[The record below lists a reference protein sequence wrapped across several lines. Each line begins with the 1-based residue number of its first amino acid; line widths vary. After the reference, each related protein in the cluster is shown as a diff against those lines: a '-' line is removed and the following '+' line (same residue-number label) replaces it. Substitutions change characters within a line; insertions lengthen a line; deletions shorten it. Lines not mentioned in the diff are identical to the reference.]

1 MKIHRLKAD
10 GPSFDAIRSGEK
22 KCDIRFDDRGFEVG
36 DMLHLRKTKYTGE
49 EMANSVKVDGGLSC
63 PLQAVG
69 KPYDVRV
76 THILRGP
83 AYGLKE
89 GWVCLSITD

>member
-36 DMLHLRKTKYTGE
+36 DVLHLRKTKYTGE
-49 EMANSVKVDGGLSC
+49 EMAESGPFNL
-63 PLQAVG
+63 AYIG
-69 KPYDVRV
+69 KPHDVRV